1 MNSTL
6 EELVENINV
15 NLQELQGTTVTS
27 ALSVCHK
34 VRDLIKENEF
44 YKSLEKNGLENLL
57 VFDDSIERMQYIYIR
72 GSNEDESLKEII
84 RLNIVIN
91 YFNETDLDAGGI
103 LNNVTCQLIGMG
115 KKIKELPL
123 TQVVLTLQFSEI
135 NSKRKM
141 MDDDITKIEEELKA
155 LKTERDKL
163 LQKEEDVKKRLEET
177 QTQKDN
183 LF

>member
-6 EELVENINV
+6 EELVENINT
-15 NLQELQGTTVTS
+15 NLQELQGITVKS

-34 VRDLIKENEF
+34 VRDMIKENEF

-72 GSNEDESLKEII
+72 GSNEDESLKEIV
-84 RLNIVIN
+84 RLNVIIN

-103 LNNVTCQLIGMG
+103 LNSVTCQLIGMG

-123 TQVVLTLQFSEI
+123 TQVVLTLQYSDI
-135 NSKRKM
+135 NTKRKM
-141 MDDDITKIEEELKA
+141 MDDDIDKIEEELKA

-163 LQKEEDVKKRLEET
+163 FEKEEEVRKRLEDT
-177 QTQKDN
+177 QKQKDN